1 MFVYFIRADS
11 DDHSPIK
18 IGVAVN
24 VGRRLQELQIGN
36 HEKLYIMASIKALGE
51 EHAYW
56 IEKSLHK
63 FFKSD
68 WIRGE
73 WFRKI
78 NMKKAEKI
86 CDTRPKHFP
95 KNKGR

>member
-1 MFVYFIRADS
+1 MFVYFIKAGS
-11 DDHSPIK
+11 NDHSPIK
-18 IGVAVN
+18 IGVAVD
-24 VGRRLQELQIGN
+24 VARRLQELQVGN
-36 HEKLYIMASIKALGE
+36 HEELHIMAAIKALGE
-51 EHAYW
+51 DHAYW

-68 WIRGE
+68 RIRGE

-95 KNKGR
+95 KKKGR